1 MVLLQIKFN
10 KLTYFLVGLVYVGI
24 VLFLVS
30 ITVGTS
36 LADNATIDYK
46 AELISVIVTAN
57 DKLDNAVVGTVSGQY
72 PQSAIDAFELAIG
85 NAQKIVDNQ
94 NVSTE
99 QVDQAV
105 VDLKN
110 AGVIFDKAKIA
121 TVNKAALTS
130 AISSASSKANN
141 AVVGTASGQYP
152 QSAIDSFK
160 SAINKA
166 QAVAVDASATQ
177 AEVNKAVTDLKSAE
191 ATFDAAR
198 ITNGGSTPPAS
209 VTNLKDRAVGSTWIR
224 WAWTNPTDSDFSHV
238 MVYIDNSFVTT
249 TFNNYY
255 ELSGLVGG
263 TTHTIGL
270 KTVDT
275 SGNINSELI
284 VDSAT
289 TITTN
294 TVPEITNVAGN
305 NITTTTI
312 KIVWVSSN
320 DTSSVK
326 IRRNNVF
333 LSIVTEST
341 YYVDSGLEAGTTYSY
356 SLLPYSTSGVE
367 GKAVNVSL
375 KTKSS
380 SKSGGGSS
388 GSSSSKKSSSSGG
401 GSGATSVED
410 FVNVAIRD
418 VDSAYL
424 KMDSNV
430 IYEFSREGNDI
441 QSISLY
447 SLKNSGEITSTIEV
461 LNDRSKLAHSNPD
474 GLVYRYLNIW
484 VGKAGF
490 ATSNNIKDARIK
502 FKVNNSWIEETGV
515 IPAEIKLQRY
525 NGTAWEVLPTT
536 LESSN
541 VDYTVFEAQT
551 PGFSPFAITA
561 EKTFAVSTNGN
572 VQSDVAH
579 VEDIGLEGT
588 QPVKSNVWTY
598 IMAIILVG
606 MLAVGYEYLK
616 KEN

>member
-1 MVLLQIKFN
+1 M
-10 KLTYFLVGLVYVGI
+10 TVGLG
-24 VLFLVS
+24 
-30 ITVGTS
+30 

-46 AELISVIVTAN
+46 AELISTIVTAN
-57 DKLDNAVVGTVSGQY
+57 DKLDNAVAGTSYGQY
-72 PQSAIDAFELAIG
+72 PQSAIDAFELAID
-85 NAQKIVDNQ
+85 NAQEIVDNQ

-110 AGVIFDKAKIA
+110 AEAIFDNARMK

-130 AISSASSKANN
+130 AISTASSKANN
-141 AVVGTASGQYP
+141 AVAGTVSGQYP

-160 SAINKA
+160 SAISKA
-166 QAVAVDASATQ
+166 QAVASNAAATQ

-191 ATFDAAR
+191 TTFDAAR

-209 VTNLKDRAVGSTWIR
+209 VTNLKDSAVGSTWIR

-238 MVYIDNSFVTT
+238 MVYIDNSFITT
-249 TFNNYY
+249 TSNNYY
-255 ELSGLVGG
+255 ELIGLVGG
-263 TTHTIGL
+263 STHTIGL

-275 SGNINSELI
+275 LGNVNSEMV

-289 TITTN
+289 TATTA
-294 TVPEITNVAGN
+294 TTIPEIISVSGTD
-305 NITTTTI
+305 ITTTSI
-312 KIVWVSSN
+312 KVVWESSN
-320 DTSSVK
+320 DTTSVK
-326 IRRNNVF
+326 ISRNN
-333 LSIVTEST
+333 IVLATVTGST
-341 YYVDSGLEAGTTYSY
+341 FYADSGLEAGTTYSY
-356 SLLPYSTSGVE
+356 SLIPYSNSGVE
-367 GKAVNVSL
+367 GKAVNSSL
-375 KTKSS
+375 KTRSS

-410 FVNVAIRD
+410 FVNVAMKD

-490 ATSNNIKDARIK
+490 AIPNNIKDARIK

-515 IPAEIKLQRY
+515 SPAEIKLQRY

-536 LESSN
+536 LKSSN
-541 VDYTVFEAQT
+541 ASYTFFEAQT

-588 QPVKSNVWTY
+588 QPAKSNVWTY
-598 IMAIILVG
+598 IMVIILVG

-616 KEN
+616 KEKQN